1 MAVMGIEAFGRAV
14 KHTVDNA
21 LVERDR
27 RYNSPTFQAEL
38 AREKLKFNQS
48 LKDMGARAG
57 ETAYAAII
65 KAPLT
70 PVWRSLQT
78 IAGAKK
84 PGNNNSKY
92 SFGDIVL
99 DSIGGV
105 ADAGWKATKLLA
117 AVTVATGRAGKLALR
132 HTLAL

>member
-1 MAVMGIEAFGRAV
+1 MGIEAFGRAV
-14 KHTVDNA
+14 KRTVDNA
-21 LVERDR
+21 LIEREH

-38 AREKLKFNQS
+38 AREKLKFDQS
-48 LKDMGARAG
+48 LNEMGAHAG
-57 ETAYAAII
+57 EAAYAAII

-70 PVWRSLQT
+70 PLWRSLQT
-78 IAGAKK
+78 LAGTKK
-84 PGNNNSKY
+84 AGHNGKY

-117 AVTVATGRAGKLALR
+117 AVAVATGRAGKLALR